1 MSDKQL
7 ATQQPAS
14 ILATVASKYGLAAK
28 NLYDTLADT
37 IFPSKKSATP
47 EQVQSLLIVANQ
59 YDLNPFTKE
68 IYAFPGK
75 GGGIVP
81 VVGVDGWLKMANSH
95 PMFDGMDIVFKDD
108 ENGTPVSC
116 TCTIYRKDRNHPI
129 VITEYYAENR
139 RTTDPW
145 KTNPHRMLRH
155 RAVIQAIRT
164 AFSFGGIY
172 EPDEAERVIEAQA
185 VVRSAGVVDAVSA
198 ALSAPEPEP
207 AFEMPKATEAAAEP
221 VEAQYA
227 EAATETDAAA
237 DEFFSDIEV

>member
-1 MSDKQL
+1 MTDNQL
-7 ATQQPAS
+7 APQQPAS
-14 ILATVASKYGLAAK
+14 ILATVATKYGLAAK

-81 VVGVDGWLKMANSH
+81 VVGVDGWLKMANQH
-95 PMFDGMDIVFKDD
+95 PMFDGMDIEFDD
-108 ENGTPVSC
+108 DDNGTPKSC
-116 TCTIYRKDRNHPI
+116 TCTIHRKDRNHPI
-129 VITEYYAENR
+129 RITEYYAENR

-164 AFSFGGIY
+164 AFSFSGIY

-198 ALSAPEPEP
+198 ALSEPEP
-207 AFEMPKATEAAAEP
+207 KPDFEMPTASEAPEEP
-221 VEAQYA
+221 A
-227 EAATETDAAA
+227 EAEYTEVSSQPDNLA

>member
-1 MSDKQL
+1 MTDNQL
-7 ATQQPAS
+7 APQQPAS
-14 ILATVASKYGLAAK
+14 ILATVATKYGLAAK

-81 VVGVDGWLKMANSH
+81 VVGVDGWLKMANQH
-95 PMFDGMDIVFKDD
+95 PMFDGMDIEFEDD
-108 ENGTPVSC
+108 DSGTPKSC
-116 TCTIYRKDRNHPI
+116 TCTIHRKDRGHPTR
-129 VITEYYAENR
+129 ITEYYAENR

-155 RAVIQAIRT
+155 RAVIQGIRT
-164 AFSFGGIY
+164 AFSFSGIY
-172 EPDEAERVIEAQA
+172 EPDEAEGVIEAQA
-185 VVRSAGVVDAVSA
+185 IVRSAGVVDAVSA
-198 ALSAPEPEP
+198 ALTEPE
-207 AFEMPKATEAAAEP
+207 ATPDFDMKTGEVVAEP
-221 VEAQYA
+221 VEAEPV
-227 EAATETDAAA
+227 EAKSEIDQMA
-237 DEFFSDIEV
+237 DSIFGDLEVE